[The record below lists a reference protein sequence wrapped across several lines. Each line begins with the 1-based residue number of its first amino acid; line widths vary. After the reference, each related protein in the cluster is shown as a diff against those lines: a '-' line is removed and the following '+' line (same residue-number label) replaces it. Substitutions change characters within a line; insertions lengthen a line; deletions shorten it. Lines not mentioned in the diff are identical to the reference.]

1 MSRDCSFTKS
11 HPIEKRGLGALW
23 PPLPLLK
30 GWGNPTACR
39 WGRGLELVAWV
50 PKVGTPGSLSWGQWG
65 WVLILIAGRRAISSK
80 LGAG

>member
-23 PPLPLLK
+23 PPLPLVK

-39 WGRGLELVAWV
+39 WGRGLELIAWI
-50 PKVGTPGSLSWGQWG
+50 PKVGTPGSLSWWAVGLDANPDCWAEG
-65 WVLILIAGRRAISSK
+65 CIP
-80 LGAG
+80 